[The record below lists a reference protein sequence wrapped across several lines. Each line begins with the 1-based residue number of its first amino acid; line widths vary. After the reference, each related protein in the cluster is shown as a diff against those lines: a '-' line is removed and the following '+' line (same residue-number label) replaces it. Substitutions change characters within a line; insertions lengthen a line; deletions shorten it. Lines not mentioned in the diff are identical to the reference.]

1 MAATPQRVTRT
12 VAWTTAAALAL
23 AATWAAA
30 QSPSDRAAVAPWPA
44 KPVRIIVPFVP
55 GGTADTLGRIV
66 ATRLADSLGQ
76 SFVIDNRAG
85 AGGVIGAELL
95 ARSAPDGYTLGVS
108 GFGPHVVATALM
120 AKPAYDPIRDFT
132 HIALFGGPP
141 SVLAIHPSVP
151 ARDLKA
157 LIALAK
163 AQPAALNYGS
173 AGNGSTGQ
181 LVAELLKRAAG
192 FKMAHVP
199 YRGAAAAVA
208 DLVPGHIQAVST
220 TLTTVGP
227 QIRAGRA
234 RALALSATARL
245 PDYADI
251 PTYRELSYAELVAST
266 WFALSGPA
274 RLPADVANRLNGEV
288 RRILQL
294 PEIRDRLRPDGFE
307 PNALTA
313 QAFEAFMAD
322 EVKRWWPV
330 VRASGARAE

>member
-1 MAATPQRVTRT
+1 MSATRRGAAVLL
-12 VAWTTAAALAL
+12 AWI
-23 AATWAAA
+23 
-30 QSPSDRAAVAPWPA
+30 AVAPGTPGAGTVQAQPWPV

-66 ATRLADSLGQ
+66 ATRLTESLGQ
-76 SFVIDNRAG
+76 SFIIDNRAG
-85 AGGVIGAELL
+85 AGGVIGTELV

-120 AKPAYDPIRDFT
+120 AKPAYDPSRDFT

-151 ARDLKA
+151 AQNLKA

-163 AQPAALNYGS
+163 AQPTALNYGS

-208 DLVPGHIQAVST
+208 DLVPGHVQAVST

-227 QIRAGRA
+227 QVRAGRA
-234 RALALSATARL
+234 RALALSAAARL

-251 PTYRELSYAELVAST
+251 PTYRELGYAELVAST

-274 RLPADVANRLNGEV
+274 GLPAAVADRLNAEV

-307 PNALTA
+307 PNALSA
-313 QAFEAFMAD
+313 QAFSEFMAA
-322 EVKRWWPV
+322 EVRRWWPV

>member
-1 MAATPQRVTRT
+1 MGLKAGC
-12 VAWTTAAALAL
+12 TALAALAIMS
-23 AATWAAA
+23 AAPVFA
-30 QSPSDRAAVAPWPA
+30 QGWPV

-66 ATRLADSLGQ
+66 ATRLTESLGQ

-85 AGGVIGAELL
+85 AGGVIGAELV
-95 ARSAPDGYTLGVS
+95 ARSVPDGYTLGVS

-120 AKPAYDPIRDFT
+120 AKPAYDPIKDFT

-141 SVLAIHPSVP
+141 SVLAIHPLVP
-151 ARDLKA
+151 AQDLKA

-163 AQPAALNYGS
+163 AQPTALNYGS

-181 LVAELLKRAAG
+181 LVAELLKQRAG
-192 FKMAHVP
+192 FRMAHVP

-227 QIRAGRA
+227 QVRSGRA
-234 RALALSATARL
+234 RALALSAAARL
-245 PDYADI
+245 PDYASV
-251 PTYRELSYAELVAST
+251 PTYRELGYPDLVAST
-266 WFALSGPA
+266 WFSLSGPPG
-274 RLPADVANRLNGEV
+274 LPADIVNRLNSEV

-307 PNALTA
+307 PNALNA
-313 QAFEAFMAD
+313 KAFSEFMAA